1 MDDGQ
6 NVRDN
11 GMEVSSNLKTLP
23 FIFKERIDEMV
34 PEYPSNSNKSKE
46 EAKPQLQPVVEK
58 PAGVRKK
65 RQSKLLK
72 IFFEQDFNDIKQG
85 LYTEYVEPK
94 MKDLTWSF
102 IQAGID
108 TVMNAMRMMVYKDY
122 HPVDRSK
129 IPAERYSYSNYYS
142 SSTPRPAPTM
152 ASEVNYDEFIYATR
166 GEAEAVLQELKNQI
180 ARCRCAT
187 VLDLYNVS
195 NVSTS
200 NYTLQDWGWTDLSF
214 AEIRQNSEGY
224 LIALPK
230 AKLLPR

>member
-1 MDDGQ
+1 MQ
-6 NVRDN
+6 
-11 GMEVSSNLKTLP
+11 
-23 FIFKERIDEMV
+23 
-34 PEYPSNSNKSKE
+34 EYPSNSNKSKE
-46 EAKPQLQPVVEK
+46 ESKPSLQPVVDQ
-58 PAGVRKK
+58 PVSVRKK
-65 RQSKLLK
+65 RKSRLAK
-72 IFFEQDFNDIKQG
+72 IFFEQDFRDIKED

-94 MKDLTWSF
+94 LKDLTWSF

-108 TVMNAMRMMVYKDY
+108 AVMNAMRMMVYKDY

-142 SSTPRPAPTM
+142 SSTARPAPTM
-152 ASEVNYDEFIYATR
+152 TSEVNYDEFIYSTR

-200 NYTLQDWGWTDLSF
+200 NYTLQDWGWTSLDF
-214 AEIRQNSEGY
+214 AEVRQSSEGY